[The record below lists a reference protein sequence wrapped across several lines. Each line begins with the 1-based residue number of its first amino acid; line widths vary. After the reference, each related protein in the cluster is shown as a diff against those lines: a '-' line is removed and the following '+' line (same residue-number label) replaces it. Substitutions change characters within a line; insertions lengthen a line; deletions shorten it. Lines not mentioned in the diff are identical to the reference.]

1 MKKKILSILF
11 LSCLLSSC
19 SNNDPSNF
27 EEHVNINKPVVFY
40 GTPVLKTTELNSSYQ
55 ITYDDDALSFNDKT
69 IYVGLDYEELASL
82 QADMIYNYIEANR
95 DKINRLQNADGK
107 EATEDDHILRYI
119 LVADNNTSF
128 FTKMQIRA
136 IRQRLGTL
144 KKDSNGNEI
153 LTVGASN
160 ENLTVTGSLSFQDKQ
175 FTIVENNSFDMST
188 TTYSASYITRDTF
201 SELEKGTSFLDFVI
215 TVNDSLSWDIY
226 NVWGKSNKVPVFGF
240 GGSETALEAMS
251 DNAEVPYAG
260 TVYVNQSYLA
270 YLKFRTMINLLDDRS
285 DFYEYGITKA
295 DSNGSVLKNPELV
308 RYDTSSNSKKLLL
321 RGKIVNRDTA
331 SSYINYKERENY
343 DDTLKPLS
351 TSHTVW
357 YNRALTSSDEKNDFE
372 YGYDEKYKDMLKL
385 TTNSYDTGEDS
396 ITYQTQSDKYYLS
409 KFKNLN
415 DYEGYIINLCNPVNG
430 IEYTSVL
437 KQ

>member
-1 MKKKILSILF
+1 MKKKILNIVL

-19 SNNDPSNF
+19 NNNDQNKF

-40 GTPVLKTTELNSSYQ
+40 GTPVLKSKELNSSYQ
-55 ITYDDDALSFNDKT
+55 LTYDDDVLSFNDKT
-69 IYVGLDYEELASL
+69 VYVGLDYEVLASL
-82 QADMIYNYIEANR
+82 QADMIYNYIQANR

-128 FTKMQIRA
+128 FTQMQIRA
-136 IRQRLGTL
+136 IRKRLGTL
-144 KKDSNGNEI
+144 KIDNNGKEI
-153 LTVGASN
+153 LTVGASSD
-160 ENLTVTGSLSFQDKQ
+160 NLTITGTLSFEDKQ
-175 FTIVENNSFDMST
+175 FTVVENNSFDMST
-188 TTYSASYITRDTF
+188 STYSASYITRDTF
-201 SELEKGTSFLDFVI
+201 TELETGTSFLDFVI

-226 NVWGKSNKVPVFGF
+226 NVWAKTNKVPVFGF
-240 GGSETALEAMS
+240 GGSETALEAMN
-251 DNAEVPYAG
+251 DNVEIPYAG
-260 TVYVNQSYLA
+260 TIYVNQSYLA
-270 YLKFRTMINLLDDRS
+270 YLKYRTMINLLEDRS

-295 DSNGSVLKNPELV
+295 DSNGSILKSPELI
-308 RYDTSSNSKKLLL
+308 RYDSSNNTKKLLL
-321 RGKIVNRDTA
+321 KGKIVNRDTA

-357 YNRALTSSDEKNDFE
+357 YNRILTSYDEKNDFE
-372 YGYDEKYKDMLKL
+372 YGYDEKYHDMLKI
-385 TTNSYDTGEDS
+385 TTNSYDTDEDT

-415 DYEGYIINLCNPVNG
+415 DYEGYIINLCDSLNG